1 MDAKQ
6 YKDGLAE
13 LRGLRGEIKKAE
25 AALGKLTVRRD
36 RVIAEVASYPKAR
49 ADQLAPAA
57 GLSVRDIV
65 ELASH
70 LSPATA
76 ETPEDATPDRKPAP
90 QPVAEESGAPAPH
103 MPPVAAHQPTETTA
117 PDQDEAVDEPDTGA
131 EEPPADTA
139 VEAVAVTPVASA
151 PEPDAGTA
159 TDAVPR
165 GLPVIP
171 EGAEGDRWF
180 SVVPG
185 LRSKRPDFTQQ
196 SRPTVF
202 LDAST
207 GDLLFG
213 NQRVRLDLGSA
224 SAGEI
229 LTSVFA
235 HAPATTER
243 IFITTGAP
251 WHRDADRH
259 PYLRDAVGAWLEAP
273 MPDGWRVESRRGK
286 DALAGHFLHER
297 NPVGRWERGEQ
308 HVEIRSVAEWFDPD
322 GTDVA
327 TIRHAFV
334 LLGQALKRIWPDV
347 VLLGSPSQTGRDL
360 WQRTLP
366 TKQGSRWAD
375 GYPVMSDEIRQLLH
389 ATAGQ
394 GRTELIAPPR
404 VPDPL
409 PALYEL
415 DRTLAYGKHTWTSGV
430 GEPERVTAQKFASWS
445 EKQQSDTL
453 FKPSHWRVKVTIPDD
468 WNHVG
473 ILPFAIEGERA
484 WIYPHEGGRT
494 FTTWAGGAEI
504 NLALRNPLKQP
515 WRIEILDGL
524 LWESGTPLREWSEK
538 LKKAW
543 VELGTAARVAGDD
556 ELRTAYRLASRA
568 VRSILL
574 YGIGGFAQRPTITTG
589 AVQLGQEN
597 QIPKGARIKT
607 IEGQTVFWERT
618 QMRRNPNAH
627 PEWAAGVWSAA
638 RAALLSTS
646 VKTNDGQKTHVG
658 ALHLPGGSIVA
669 IRTDALYTTVRP
681 DWPYRGDPGD
691 YLLKG
696 VLPHPTTA
704 PVAESDFY
712 TLQSLGR
719 VYLEE
724 QQDIASAN
732 L

>member
-13 LRGLRGEIKKAE
+13 LRGMKPEIKKAE
-25 AALGKLTVRRD
+25 AALAKLVGRRD
-36 RVIAEVASYPKAR
+36 RKITQVAAYPKAR
-49 ADQLAPAA
+49 ADQIAPAA
-57 GLSVRDIV
+57 GCSVGDIV
-65 ELASH
+65 ELAPH
-70 LSPATA
+70 LRPAA
-76 ETPEDATPDRKPAP
+76 IETPDNATSDSKSSPRA
-90 QPVAEESGAPAPH
+90 ATEESGAAVPH
-103 MPPVAAHQPTETTA
+103 LQPVAAHESPEA
-117 PDQDEAVDEPDTGA
+117 PAPEEDEAVDERDTGV
-131 EEPPADTA
+131 EEPPTDIAE
-139 VEAVAVTPVASA
+139 EAAVTAVASA

-159 TDAVPR
+159 TDVVPR
-165 GLPVIP
+165 ELPVIP

-180 SVVPG
+180 SVVPD

-196 SRPTVF
+196 SRRTVF

-207 GDLLFG
+207 GDLLVG
-213 NQRVRLDLGSA
+213 DQRIRLDLGSA

-229 LTSVFA
+229 VTAVFA
-235 HAPATTER
+235 YAPDTTER
-243 IFITTGAP
+243 IFITAGAP
-251 WHRDADRH
+251 WHRDADRY

-297 NPVGRWERGEQ
+297 NPVGRWERGKQ
-308 HVEIRSVAEWFDPD
+308 HVEIRSVAEWFACD

-347 VLLGSPSQTGRDL
+347 VLMGSPSQTGRDL

-366 TKQGSRWAD
+366 MREGSRWSD

-389 ATAGQ
+389 ATSGQ
-394 GRTELIAPPR
+394 GRTELITPPR

-430 GEPERVTAQKFASWS
+430 GEPERVTARKFAAWS
-445 EKQQSDTL
+445 EKQQTDTL

-473 ILPFAIEGERA
+473 VLPFAVEGERA

-504 NLALRNPLKQP
+504 NLALRNPLRP

-543 VELGTAARVAGDD
+543 AELGAAAQIAGDD

-589 AVQLGQEN
+589 TVQLGQEN

-607 IEGQTVFWERT
+607 VEGQTVFWERT

-646 VKTNDGQKTHVG
+646 VKTAEGKKTHVG
-658 ALHLPGGSIVA
+658 ALHLPAGSIVA

-681 DWPYRGDPGD
+681 DWPYNGDPGD

-696 VLPHPTTA
+696 VLPQPSTA
-704 PVAESDFY
+704 PVVESDFY

-724 QQDIASAN
+724 QQDAASAN
-732 L
+732 I

>member
-1 MDAKQ
+1 MEAKEYQ
-6 YKDGLAE
+6 DGLAE
-13 LRGLRGEIKKAE
+13 LRGLREEIKKAE
-25 AALGKLTVRRD
+25 TALRKLAGRRD
-36 RVIAEVASYPKAR
+36 RKITEVAAYPKAKPH
-49 ADQLAPAA
+49 QIAPAA
-57 GLSVRDIV
+57 GRSVRDIV
-65 ELASH
+65 ELAPH

-76 ETPEDATPDRKPAP
+76 STPEDAPTSKPP
-90 QPVAEESGAPAPH
+90 QRPAADESGAAAPH
-103 MPPVAAHQPTETTA
+103 MPPVAAHQNPVATA
-117 PDQDEAVDEPDTGA
+117 PEQDEAADEVDTGV
-131 EEPPADTA
+131 EEPSADA
-139 VEAVAVTPVASA
+139 VEEIAAVAPAASA
-151 PEPDAGTA
+151 PEPAAVGATADAA
-159 TDAVPR
+159 PR
-165 GLPVIP
+165 ELPVIP

-180 SVVPG
+180 SVVPN
-185 LRSKRPDFTQQ
+185 LTSQRPQFTQQ
-196 SRPTVF
+196 SRRTVF
-202 LDAST
+202 LDAKT

-213 NQRVRLDLGSA
+213 DQRVQLDLGSA

-229 LTSVFA
+229 LTAVFA
-235 HAPATTER
+235 YAPDTTER
-243 IFITTGAP
+243 IFITAGAP
-251 WHRDADRH
+251 WHRDADRY
-259 PYLRDAVGAWLEAP
+259 PTLRNAVGAWLEAP
-273 MPDGWRVESRRGK
+273 VPDGWRVESQRGK

-297 NPVGRWERGEQ
+297 NPVGRWERGKQ
-308 HVEIRSVAEWFDPD
+308 HIEIRSVGEWFDPA

-347 VLLGSPSQTGRDL
+347 VLMGSPSQTGRDL

-389 ATAGQ
+389 ATSGQ
-394 GRTELIAPPR
+394 GRTELITPPR

-409 PALYEL
+409 PAFYEL

-430 GEPERVTAQKFASWS
+430 GAPERVTAQRFGSWS
-445 EKQQSDTL
+445 EKQKSDTL
-453 FKPSHWRVKVTIPDD
+453 FRPSHWRVKVTIPDD
-468 WNHVG
+468 WHHVG
-473 ILPFAIEGERA
+473 ILPFAVEGERA

-494 FTTWAGGAEI
+494 FTTWASGAEI
-504 NLALRNPLKQP
+504 NLALRNPLQP

-543 VELGTAARVAGDD
+543 AELGTAARIAGDD

-574 YGIGGFAQRPTITTG
+574 YGIGGFAQRPTLTTG
-589 AVQLGQEN
+589 TVQLGQEDR
-597 QIPKGARIKT
+597 IPKGARIKT
-607 IEGQTVFWERT
+607 IEGQTVFWERE

-646 VKTNDGQKTHVG
+646 VKTAEGQKTHVG
-658 ALHLPGGSIVA
+658 ALHLPAGSIVA
-669 IRTDALYTTVRP
+669 FRTDAIYTTVRP
-681 DWPYRGDPGD
+681 DWPYNGDPGD

-696 VLPHPTTA
+696 VLPHPSTA
-704 PVAESDFY
+704 PVNEADFY

-719 VYLEE
+719 VFLEE
-724 QQDIASAN
+724 QQDAASAN
-732 L
+732 F